1 MTEER
6 VLVFVFTLDP
16 SPWSYP
22 PPVSFPGP
30 VQVLAFFPKRNN
42 QVLELSGQDQ
52 PLAQL
57 CLNYIKPRV
66 FDICTH

>member
-22 PPVSFPGP
+22 PPVSFPSSLPRASAGVSFLPKEKQSGAEAIGSGP
-30 VQVLAFFPKRNN
+30 TLGPAVP
-42 QVLELSGQDQ
+42 
-52 PLAQL
+52 QL
-57 CLNYIKPRV
+57 HKTKSL
-66 FDICTH
+66 